1 MVKYIIATLAFIAV
15 WFAGFTIYIA
25 VNGFNITYSINLGV
39 GVAFLWVVS
48 LVAAFCGY
56 AAFKGEEE

>member
-1 MVKYIIATLAFIAV
+1 MAKYIMATLAFIAV

-25 VNGFNITYSINLGV
+25 VNGFNITYSVDLGA
-39 GVAFLWVVS
+39 GVAFLWVAS

-56 AAFKGEEE
+56 AVFRGEEE